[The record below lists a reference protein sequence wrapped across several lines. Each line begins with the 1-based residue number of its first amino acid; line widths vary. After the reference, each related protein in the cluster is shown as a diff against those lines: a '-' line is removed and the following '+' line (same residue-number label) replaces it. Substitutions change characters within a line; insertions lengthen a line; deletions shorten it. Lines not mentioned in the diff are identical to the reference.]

1 MPDRNPVQGPLSVTP
16 AKWAVTQQ
24 KVLRVRGANHAPQA
38 NSLMSLAQA
47 PVQRAMLVSTLKLI
61 RLVLPGV
68 PIAMQANILT
78 KEIKAA
84 PSVQPEP
91 TLHLERQSVRR
102 VI

>member
-16 AKWAVTQQ
+16 ARWVVTRQ
-24 KVLRVRGANHAPQA
+24 KLLRVRGANHAPQA
-38 NSLMSLAQA
+38 SSLMSLVQA
-47 PVQRAMLVSTLKLI
+47 PVQRAMLVSTLKLT
-61 RLVLPGV
+61 RLALPGV

-91 TLHLERQSVRR
+91 TLHLEQQSVRR